1 MLSENKYTVI
11 TVGELL
17 WDILPD
23 KTILGGAPSN
33 LAFRLSEL
41 GDECFLVSRLG
52 RDELGNKAMSALKSM
67 GLSTSFI
74 QQDNQLPTGT
84 VNVSFDNFMN
94 PDYVINPNV
103 AYDKIEML
111 DDLLEL
117 AKKAQCIAFGTL
129 AQRSVESRTTINEL
143 LNKSPNAFKFLDI
156 NLRKNCYTKDSIEH
170 SLRYA
175 DVLKIN
181 HHEAFELNQIFGL
194 NIMEI
199 PKIAQKLSAQFNIS
213 TVLLTLEENGVF
225 LYDRNEGEHY
235 VPGHKINLED
245 PLGAG
250 DAFSAAFIHNKLQK
264 KPLIECCIE
273 GNKLGAIVATHKG
286 ATQKI
291 TPDELDNIA
300 FKNKRNSD
308 PYYINYI
315 KITHC

>member
-1 MLSENKYTVI
+1 MPKNKHTVVTI
-11 TVGELL
+11 GELL

-33 LAFRLSEL
+33 LAFRLFEM
-41 GDECFLVSRLG
+41 GDECFLVSRVG
-52 RDELGNKAMSALKSM
+52 RDELGDKAMSALKSM
-67 GLSTSFI
+67 GLSTSFV

-84 VNVSFDNFMN
+84 VNVSFDKFMN

-103 AYDKIEML
+103 AYDKIEIS
-111 DDLLEL
+111 DDLLEI

-129 AQRSVESRTTINEL
+129 AQRSFESRKTINEL

-170 SLRYA
+170 SLKYA

-181 HHEAFELNQIFGL
+181 HHEAFELNKIFGL
-194 NIMEI
+194 NISEI
-199 PKIAQKLSAQFNIS
+199 PGIAQKLATQFNIS

-225 LYDRNEGEHY
+225 LYDRTEGEHY
-235 VPGHKINLED
+235 VPGHKIKLED

-250 DAFSAAFIHNKLQK
+250 DAFSAAFIHNKLK
-264 KPLIECCIE
+264 EKPLIECCIE
-273 GNKLGAIVATHKG
+273 GNKLGAIVATQKG

-291 TPDELDNIA
+291 TQDELDNITL
-300 FKNKRNSD
+300 KNKRISD
-308 PYYINYI
+308 QSYSNYI
-315 KITHC
+315 KLTHC

>member
-1 MLSENKYTVI
+1 MPEHKHTVI
-11 TVGELL
+11 TIGELL

-33 LAFRLSEL
+33 LAFRLNEL
-41 GDECFLVSRLG
+41 GEECYLVSRLG
-52 RDELGNKAMSALKSM
+52 RDELGDNAMSAIKQM

-74 QQDNQLPTGT
+74 QQDTQLPTGT
-84 VNVSFDNFMN
+84 VEVSFDNFKN

-103 AYDKIEML
+103 AYDKIEMS

-129 AQRSVESRTTINEL
+129 AQRSVESRKTITEL
-143 LNKSPNAFKFLDI
+143 LNKSPCAFKFLDV

-170 SLRYA
+170 SLKYA

-194 NIMEI
+194 NILEI
-199 PKIAQKLSAQFNIS
+199 PQIAQKLSTQFNIS

-225 LYDRNEGEHY
+225 LYDRTEGEHY
-235 VPGHKINLED
+235 VPGYKIKLED
-245 PLGAG
+245 PLGVG
-250 DAFSAAFIHNKLQK
+250 DAFSAAFIFNKLQK

-273 GNKLGAIVATHKG
+273 GNKLGAIVATQKG

-291 TPDELDNIA
+291 TQDELDNI
-300 FKNKRNSD
+300 N
-308 PYYINYI
+308 
-315 KITHC
+315 T